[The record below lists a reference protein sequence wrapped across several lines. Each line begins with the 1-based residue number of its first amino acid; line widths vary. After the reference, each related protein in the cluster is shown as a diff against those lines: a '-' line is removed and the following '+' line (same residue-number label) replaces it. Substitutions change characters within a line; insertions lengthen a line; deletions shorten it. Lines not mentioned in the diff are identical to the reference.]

1 MKVTLTAVEGELQIS
16 SVNDFKLVLGKGTSL
31 TLEIKDHDFILR
43 DGVAT
48 EPPSVR
54 PAAKKHR
61 PSVSKFKKKLRIV
74 K

>member
-16 SVNDFKLVLGKGTSL
+16 SMNDFKLVLGKGTSL
-31 TLEIKDHDFILR
+31 TLEIKDADFILR
-43 DGVAT
+43 DAVT
-48 EPPSVR
+48 IEPPTVK
-54 PAAKKHR
+54 PAAKKHK